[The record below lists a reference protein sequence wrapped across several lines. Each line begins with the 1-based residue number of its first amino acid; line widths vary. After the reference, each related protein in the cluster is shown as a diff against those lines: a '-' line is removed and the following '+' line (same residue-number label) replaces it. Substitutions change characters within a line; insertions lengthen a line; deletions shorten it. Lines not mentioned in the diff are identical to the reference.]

1 MTTLKTNAGLVLDA
15 LKALGIQTERLKE
28 IHIHL
33 VPEDIVRADC
43 VYYVTEP
50 PSFSI
55 EEFETI
61 VKKYELHFEETKT
74 E

>member
-1 MTTLKTNAGLVLDA
+1 MATLSTRADIVSNA
-15 LKALGIQTERLKE
+15 LKALGLQTERLKE
-28 IHIHL
+28 VHIHIE
-33 VPEDIVRADC
+33 PDDIVRADC

-50 PSFSI
+50 PLFSI

-61 VKKYELHFEETKT
+61 VKKYVLHFKEKT